1 MRKAGLYIANFNFQS
16 NLYWCSYNVSKGD
29 SLRLLDTKESDRN
42 S

>member
-1 MRKAGLYIANFNFQS
+1 M
-16 NLYWCSYNVSKGD
+16 SKGG